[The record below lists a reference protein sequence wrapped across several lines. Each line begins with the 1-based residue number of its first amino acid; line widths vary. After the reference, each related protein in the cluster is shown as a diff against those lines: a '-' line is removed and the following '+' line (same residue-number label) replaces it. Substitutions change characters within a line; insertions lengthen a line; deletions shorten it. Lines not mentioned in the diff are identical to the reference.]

1 MTFKISFFKRALILS
16 DLKCYWW
23 VSALYTLALIA
34 SIPFKHLMET
44 MDLNIQRTQWIQDN
58 IDRTLTLS
66 QDEVQVI
73 LMCIVPVVM
82 AVLIFRYL
90 QVDKSSVMMHSLP
103 FQRSSHYVSH
113 CFSGLVLLLMPAV
126 LNCLIMIVLN
136 YLTVLGSFYTLPK
149 IFMWFGFTTFFSVLF
164 YSIAVFVGMFTGSSV
179 AQIAFTY
186 IVHILPVGIYT
197 LLNFSLAQLLYGFGN
212 ASYSL
217 SIEENYPLFLLFN
230 GTSLR
235 DVYSVGF
242 FMTYIIATVLFLV
255 LGWFVY
261 KYRKL
266 ETAGDIIAFPA
277 LYPVFKYGMTFCLM
291 LVGGTYFCGFSRQSF
306 PLLIIGY
313 ILGSV
318 LGYFVAEIL
327 IHKSFKVLH
336 FYKGYLC
343 YSAVILILF
352 GGISLDAF
360 GFVNRVPN
368 PEEVNKVY
376 FGYNFDEWIYFE
388 KEKNPEYLEYRYGK
402 GYFEDNKPLLFES
415 RENIAG
421 ITELQKHLIKE
432 RNKGEGSSRYI
443 IYTLKNGGYIIRQ
456 YKINETDQSDAAL
469 LKPIY
474 ESVEYKKFRFP
485 AIALR
490 PDDIK
495 MITLRDDRSDK
506 KPVVLTG
513 NTDIQELTRLLGNE
527 IIKMSYED
535 MTSRKDRYIGISVLS
550 NKDKATNIQIQSS
563 FTSLIKWLKNKGYY
577 DRFALLLDEIES
589 VELEK
594 ADRTRNSNQAVIPK
608 RVEIKE
614 REVIEELVNVDP
626 SRDYNSNTI
635 TVRFN
640 IRNSSWEKQVKID
653 TAVSARLKGYFGE
666 LANN

>member
-1 MTFKISFFKRALILS
+1 M
-16 DLKCYWW
+16 
-23 VSALYTLALIA
+23 
-34 SIPFKHLMET
+34 
-44 MDLNIQRTQWIQDN
+44 
-58 IDRTLTLS
+58 
-66 QDEVQVI
+66 
-73 LMCIVPVVM
+73 
-82 AVLIFRYL
+82 
-90 QVDKSSVMMHSLP
+90 
-103 FQRSSHYVSH
+103 
-113 CFSGLVLLLMPAV
+113 
-126 LNCLIMIVLN
+126 
-136 YLTVLGSFYTLPK
+136 
-149 IFMWFGFTTFFSVLF
+149 
-164 YSIAVFVGMFTGSSV
+164 
-179 AQIAFTY
+179 
-186 IVHILPVGIYT
+186 
-197 LLNFSLAQLLYGFGN
+197 YGFGN

-217 SIEENYPLFLLFN
+217 FIEDNYPLFLLLN

-235 DVYSVGF
+235 DVYTVGY

-343 YSAVILILF
+343 YLAVVLILF

-376 FGYNFDEWIYFE
+376 FGSNFDEWIYFE
-388 KEKNPEYLEYRYGK
+388 KEKKPEYLEYRYGK
-402 GYFEDNKPLLFES
+402 GYFENNKPLLLES
-415 RENIAG
+415 KENIAG
-421 ITELQKHLIKE
+421 ITELQRHLIKE

-456 YKINETDQSDAAL
+456 YKINETDQNDAAL

-485 AIALR
+485 AMGLV

-495 MITLRDDRSDK
+495 LLTLSDYRSGK
-506 KPVVLTG
+506 KPVILTE
-513 NTDIQELTRLLGNE
+513 NTDIQEFTELLENE
-527 IIKMSYED
+527 IIKMPYED
-535 MTSRKDRYIGISVLS
+535 MISGKDQYIRISVLD
-550 NKDKATNIQIQSS
+550 NNAKETNILIQSS
-563 FTSLIKWLKNKGYY
+563 FTSLINWLKNKGYY
-577 DRFALLLDEIES
+577 DRFALLLDDIES

-594 ADRTRNSNQAVIPK
+594 ADSTRTPNQAVIPK
-608 RVEIKE
+608 RVEINE
-614 REVIEELVNVDP
+614 REVIEELLNID
-626 SRDYNSNTI
+626 SSTDYNSNNTVL
-635 TVRFN
+635 VRFN
-640 IRNSSWEKQVKID
+640 IRNSTWERHVNINA
-653 TAVSARLKGYFGE
+653 AVSERLKGYFGE
-666 LANN
+666 LEKN